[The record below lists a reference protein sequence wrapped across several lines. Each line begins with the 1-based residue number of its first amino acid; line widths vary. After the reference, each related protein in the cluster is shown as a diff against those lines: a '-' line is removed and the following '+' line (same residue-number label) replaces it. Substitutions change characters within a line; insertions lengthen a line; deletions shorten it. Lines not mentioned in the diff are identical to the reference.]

1 MLSSTWQ
8 VAPVCST
15 CLVMVVLFLQGREL
29 LGVKFRA
36 LSYRCQSLC

>member
-1 MLSSTWQ
+1 MFPSTWQ
-8 VAPVCST
+8 VAPVRST

-36 LSYRCQSLC
+36 FY